1 VFLLSADVA
10 AAAVHPAPVGE
21 PAVNV
26 VNDADQTTL
35 VAVGISA
42 SSLLTYLAAAAFLHV
57 TVSIQCDVK
66 RFVNY
71 QST

>member
-1 VFLLSADVA
+1 MFLLSADVA
-10 AAAVHPAPVGE
+10 AAALHPAPVSE

-42 SSLLTYLAAAAFLHV
+42 SSLLT
-57 TVSIQCDVK
+57 
-66 RFVNY
+66 
-71 QST
+71 